1 MLIKKDY
8 KVLFHGDSITDAG
21 RDRDDV
27 YSLAPNGHP
36 FLSAERFNAEH
47 PELNVTFYNRAI
59 SGFRTCDLLNVLE
72 RDLEEIKPD
81 LVCLHIGINDVWR
94 RYDSNI
100 YTSAEEF
107 EQNFTAILKTIDKFG
122 AKCVVLGLY
131 ALPAPDKTHWR
142 EEVNEKIKISGKLAK
157 RHANA
162 YINVDEVF
170 ETLLDLGAPWERFS
184 DDGVH
189 PTFQGA
195 QILSDC
201 FIKAVNQKEGLF
213 K

>member
-21 RDRDDV
+21 RDRDDL
-27 YSLAPNGHP
+27 YSLAPDSHP
-36 FLSAERFNAEH
+36 DISAKRFNAEH

-59 SGFRTCDLLNVLE
+59 SGFRTCDLLSVLE
-72 RDLEEIKPD
+72 RDLEEVKPD

-94 RYDSNI
+94 RFDSNL
-100 YTSAEEF
+100 YTSPEEY
-107 EQNFTAILKTIDKFG
+107 EQNFTAILKTIRKSG

-131 ALPAPDKTHWR
+131 AFLAPDKVHWR
-142 EEVNEKIKISGKLAK
+142 DEVNEKIKISAK
-157 RHANA
+157 IAKKHANA

-170 ETLLDLGAPWERFS
+170 ETYLELGAPWNRFS
-184 DDGVH
+184 NDGVH
-189 PTFQGA
+189 PTLQGA

-201 FIKAVNQKEGLF
+201 FIKAINQKEGLF
-213 K
+213 R